1 MVGGVE
7 IMIKMEMTKREAL
20 VHNLIEDITH
30 MDNEALAQ
38 LLVRNQE
45 LVGLLCDYCI
55 KCPDSDGYGNCQEN
69 IKRWLEN
76 DR

>member
-7 IMIKMEMTKREAL
+7 IMIKMEMTNREAL

-38 LLVRNQE
+38 FLVRNQE

-76 DR
+76 DN

>member
-1 MVGGVE
+1 MVGRVE
-7 IMIKMEMTKREAL
+7 IMIKMEMTNR
-20 VHNLIEDITH
+20 
-30 MDNEALAQ
+30 EALAQ

-76 DR
+76 DN

>member
-1 MVGGVE
+1 
-7 IMIKMEMTKREAL
+7 MIKIEMTNREAL

-30 MDNEALAQ
+30 MDNEALAR

-45 LVGLLCDYCI
+45 LVGPLCDYCI

-76 DR
+76 DN